1 MTKKLLVGFLATLL
15 LFTVVPAFADDAA
28 PAQPAAAAAA
38 AAPAADAAKPA
49 AAEPAAE
56 PAAAAAKADS
66 ADPVDEAAK
75 KIDAATE
82 DINDHPVENINAI
95 IAAFK
100 EGRWAAGIGLAVMF
114 LIWILRKFIWK
125 LIPKKVL
132 PWLTLVLGCTVTVA
146 TELIAG
152 IVWWQT
158 LIDGF
163 LASASAMALW
173 SLIFKHVLPSADD
186 EEKPA

>member
-1 MTKKLLVGFLATLL
+1 MTKKCIVGVLAALL
-15 LFTVVPAFADDAA
+15 LFATVPAFADDAA
-28 PAQPAAAAAA
+28 PAQPAADTAKP
-38 AAPAADAAKPA
+38 APATDAAPA
-49 AAEPAAE
+49 AAEPAK
-56 PAAAAAKADS
+56 PAADVKS
-66 ADPVDEAAK
+66 DPVKDAAK
-75 KIDAATE
+75 KIDGATE
-82 DINDHPVENINAI
+82 DINEHPAENISAI
-95 IAAFK
+95 IQAFK

-114 LIWILRKFIWK
+114 LIWVLRKFIWT

-132 PWLTLVLGCTVTVA
+132 PWLTLALGCTVTVA

-173 SLIFKHVLPSADD
+173 SLLFKHVLPTASNED
-186 EEKPA
+186 EPA